1 MGHLTISESI
11 HFQGIM
17 GTVLKVEKC
26 DPTMKLKYTGI
37 YLSLNSTKNN
47 AIQVICK

>member
-17 GTVLKVEKC
+17 GTVLKAGKC

-37 YLSLNSTKNN
+37 YISSNSTKNN
-47 AIQVICK
+47 AVQGICK